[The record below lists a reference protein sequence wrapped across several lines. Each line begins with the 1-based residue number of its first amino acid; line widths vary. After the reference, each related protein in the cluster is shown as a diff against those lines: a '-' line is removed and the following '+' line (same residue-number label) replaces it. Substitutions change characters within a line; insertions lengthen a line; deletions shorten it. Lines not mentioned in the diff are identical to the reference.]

1 MRKIN
6 EKCLEKQLIHIIYI
20 SEVMLQQTQVKTVI
34 DYYNK
39 FIHRFPTVKALSEA
53 EEDEVLKYWE
63 GLGYYS
69 RARNFHTA
77 IKEVHHNYNGEVPSS
92 LKFW

>member
-1 MRKIN
+1 
-6 EKCLEKQLIHIIYI
+6 
-20 SEVMLQQTQVKTVI
+20 MLQQTQVKTVI
-34 DYYNK
+34 DYYK

-63 GLGYYS
+63 GLDII
-69 RARNFHTA
+69 AKFAIFIQA

-92 LKFW
+92 LKFLGIKE